1 MDRALKLAAK
11 GISGASPNPMV
22 GCVIVK
28 NGRAIGEGYHSAFG
42 GPHAEINA
50 LKDAGNARGAALYIN
65 LEPCSHWGK
74 TPPCAEAIVRSGV
87 REVVAAMGDPN
98 PLVRG
103 KGFERLRRAGIRV
116 RAGVGEARAREL
128 NRPFVKFIT
137 RKKPYVLLKAALSLD
152 GKTATRSQDSK
163 WITSPAAR
171 RYSHRLR
178 TEVDAILVGA
188 ETVRRD
194 NPSLTSHGLGR
205 DPIRIVVSSKGR
217 LPGSSALFNG
227 KARTVVLHCNAA
239 LPPRK
244 GNSSQDQSNRGGSG
258 KGKSAAMKGAEWVYI
273 KPRNGRLDFNAVLS
287 ELGRRGVSRLLIE
300 GGAKT
305 LGWAL
310 DSGDVDECLFFVAPL
325 LIGGGRARP
334 VTEGTGFAKLKDATR
349 FSEMSAKKIGPDIL
363 INARK

>member
-11 GISGASPNPMV
+11 GISGASPNPLV

-28 NGRAIGEGYHSAFG
+28 NGRAIGEGYHSTFG

-50 LKDAGNARGAALYIN
+50 LRNARGARGATLYIN

-74 TPPCAEAIVRSGV
+74 TPPCADALVRSGI

-116 RAGVGEARAREL
+116 RTGIGEARAREL
-128 NRPFVKFIT
+128 NRPFIKFIT

-152 GKTATRSQDSK
+152 GKTATRAQDSK
-163 WITSPAAR
+163 WITSPDAR
-171 RYSHRLR
+171 RYSHKLR
-178 TEVDAILVGA
+178 GEVDAILVGA

-205 DPIRIVVSSKGR
+205 DPIRVVVSSKGR
-217 LPGSSALFNG
+217 LPKSSALFDG
-227 KARTVVLHCNAA
+227 KARTWVLH
-239 LPPRK
+239 
-244 GNSSQDQSNRGGSG
+244 GN
-258 KGKSAAMKGAEWVYI
+258 AAMKGAEWIYVR
-273 KPRNGRLDFNAVLS
+273 PRNGRLDFNAVLS

-325 LIGGGRARP
+325 LIGGSGARP
-334 VTEGTGFAKLKDATR
+334 VTEGVGFAKLKGAMR
-349 FSEMSAKKIGPDIL
+349 FSEMSATKIGPDIL
-363 INARK
+363 IRARK